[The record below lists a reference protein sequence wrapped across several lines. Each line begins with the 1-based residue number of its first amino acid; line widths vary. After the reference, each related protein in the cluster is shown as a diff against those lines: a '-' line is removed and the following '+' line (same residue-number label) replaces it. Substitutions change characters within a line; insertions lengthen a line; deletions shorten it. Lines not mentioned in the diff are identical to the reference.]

1 MKKVRKLKIHFVVMN
16 LQEYIILLRTPKD
29 WEDFFF
35 LFLNTYKI
43 LGKKMIE

>member
-29 WEDFFF
+29 WEEFKKKKKK
-35 LFLNTYKI
+35 NTYEKSR
-43 LGKKMIE
+43 K